1 MDPIGVPL
9 SLGADGR
16 GVVLGLASTDLNVN
30 EVRWPAG
37 DGVGRHRNDE
47 LDVLLVVIAGDA
59 TVSVDGV
66 DHRLSAGQILLVP
79 KGAARAVTAGPE
91 GVRYLTCH
99 RRRGPIGLSAP
110 SPPADQV

>member
-9 SLGADGR
+9 SLGGDGR

-79 KGAARAVTAGPE
+79 KGAARAVTAGPD

-99 RRRGPIGLSAP
+99 RRRGPIGLSTP
-110 SPPADQV
+110 SPPGGQV